1 MYTARESR
9 IECYDGPGSGMT
21 FDLTDAIH
29 GGSMFLL
36 PFERLPRAFRC
47 DEVKRY
53 YDILDKK
60 RLSLFLKRVT
70 DIVLALLLLIFLLL
84 PMAVIAV
91 IIKATSKGPVLYKQ
105 VRVTTYNRR
114 FKIWKFRTMTVGA
127 DQKGALVTSANDS
140 RITGVGKTLR
150 KFRLDELPQ
159 IFHVLSGKMSF
170 VGTRPEVPK
179 FVERYT
185 PEMMATL
192 LMPAG
197 ITSLASIRFKDEDA
211 MIGDVSDPD
220 EVDRIYVEQIL
231 PKKMEYNL
239 KYISRFGFRR
249 DIYLMLST
257 VRHVVE

>member
-1 MYTARESR
+1 M
-9 IECYDGPGSGMT
+9 I
-21 FDLTDAIH
+21 
-29 GGSMFLL
+29 LL
-36 PFERLPRAFRC
+36 PYERLPREFQC

-60 RLSLFLKRVT
+60 RFSLVLKRIMDILLSLLM
-70 DIVLALLLLIFLLL
+70 IVLLLI

-105 VRVTTYNRR
+105 ERVTTYNRSFR
-114 FKIWKFRTMTVGA
+114 IWKFRTMTVGA
-127 DQKGALVTSANDS
+127 DQKGALVTSANDN
-140 RITGVGKTLR
+140 RVTGVGKTLR
-150 KFRLDELPQ
+150 RFRLDELPQ
-159 IFHVLSGKMSF
+159 AFHVLSGKMSF

-179 FVERYT
+179 YVSCYT

-197 ITSLASIRFKDEDA
+197 ITSLASIRFKDEDE
-211 MIGDVSDPD
+211 MIGDVSDPA
-220 EVDRIYVEQIL
+220 EVDRIYVEEIL
-231 PKKMEYNL
+231 PKKMAYNL

-257 VRHVVE
+257 VKNVFS

>member
-1 MYTARESR
+1 M
-9 IECYDGPGSGMT
+9 I
-21 FDLTDAIH
+21 
-29 GGSMFLL
+29 LL
-36 PFERLPRAFRC
+36 PFDKLPRKLQC
-47 DEVKRY
+47 DEVKKY

-60 RLSLFLKRVT
+60 RPSLVMKRVMDIILSL
-70 DIVLALLLLIFLLL
+70 IIIILLIL

-91 IIKATSKGPVLYKQ
+91 IIKLTSEGPVLYKQ
-105 VRVTTYNRR
+105 VRVTTNNRR

-127 DQKGALVTSANDS
+127 DQKGALVTSANDN
-140 RITGVGKTLR
+140 RVTGIGKTLR

-159 IFHVLSGKMSF
+159 AFHVLSGKMSF
-170 VGTRPEVPK
+170 VGTRPEVVK
-179 FVERYT
+179 YVERYT

-220 EVDRIYVEQIL
+220 EVDRIYVEEIL

-239 KYISRFGFRR
+239 EYLSRFGFRR
-249 DIYLMLST
+249 DIHLMFST
-257 VRHVVE
+257 VKQVFTGD

>member
-1 MYTARESR
+1 M
-9 IECYDGPGSGMT
+9 I
-21 FDLTDAIH
+21 
-29 GGSMFLL
+29 LL
-36 PFERLPRAFRC
+36 PFEKLPRKLQC
-47 DEVKRY
+47 EEVKKY

-60 RLSLFLKRVT
+60 RPSLVMKRVMDIILSL
-70 DIVLALLLLIFLLL
+70 IIIILLIL

-91 IIKATSKGPVLYKQ
+91 IIKLTSEGPVLYKQ
-105 VRVTTYNRR
+105 VRVTTNNRR

-127 DQKGALVTSANDS
+127 DQKGALVTSANDN
-140 RITGVGKTLR
+140 RVTGIGKTLR

-159 IFHVLSGKMSF
+159 VFHVLSGKMSF
-170 VGTRPEVPK
+170 VGTRPEVVK
-179 FVERYT
+179 YVERYT

-220 EVDRIYVEQIL
+220 EVDRIYVEEIL

-239 KYISRFGFRR
+239 EYLSRFGFRR
-249 DIYLMLST
+249 DIHLMFST
-257 VRHVVE
+257 VKQVFTGD

>member
-1 MYTARESR
+1 M
-9 IECYDGPGSGMT
+9 I
-21 FDLTDAIH
+21 
-29 GGSMFLL
+29 LL
-36 PFERLPRAFRC
+36 PFEKLPAEFRC
-47 DEVKRY
+47 DEVKKY

-60 RLSLFLKRVT
+60 RASLMIKRIG
-70 DIVLALLLLIFLLL
+70 DILLAFIVLILLLI

-91 IIKATSKGPVLYKQ
+91 VIKATSKGPVLYKQ
-105 VRVTTYNRR
+105 VRVTKYNKTFR
-114 FKIWKFRTMTVGA
+114 IWKFRTMAVGA
-127 DQKGALVTSANDS
+127 DEAGALVTSANDS
-140 RITGVGKTLR
+140 RITGVGATLR

-179 FVERYT
+179 YVERYT
-185 PEMMATL
+185 PAMMATL

-220 EVDRIYVEQIL
+220 EVDRIYVEEIL
-231 PKKMEYNL
+231 PKKMKYNL
-239 KYISRFGFRR
+239 RYISRFGVRR

-257 VRHVVE
+257 VKNVFT

>member
-1 MYTARESR
+1 M
-9 IECYDGPGSGMT
+9 I
-21 FDLTDAIH
+21 
-29 GGSMFLL
+29 LL
-36 PFERLPRAFRC
+36 PFEKLPRKLQC
-47 DEVKRY
+47 EEVKKY

-60 RLSLFLKRVT
+60 RPSLVMKRVMDIILSL
-70 DIVLALLLLIFLLL
+70 IIIILLIL

-91 IIKATSKGPVLYKQ
+91 IIKLTSEGPVLYKQ
-105 VRVTTYNRR
+105 VRVTTNNRR

-127 DQKGALVTSANDS
+127 DQKGALVTSANDN
-140 RITGVGKTLR
+140 RVTGIGKTLR

-159 IFHVLSGKMSF
+159 AFHVLSGKMSF
-170 VGTRPEVPK
+170 VGTRPEVVK
-179 FVERYT
+179 YVERYT

-220 EVDRIYVEQIL
+220 EVDRIYVEEIL

-239 KYISRFGFRR
+239 EYLSRFGFRR
-249 DIYLMLST
+249 DIHLMFST
-257 VRHVVE
+257 VKQVFTGD